1 MTAKRVLDWRTLALI
16 GSLLLS
22 VLALGAGCT
31 ALWHTAPAPGAIDAF
46 GVEKFYRNVYFRGDV
61 EIADDL
67 TVAGETDLGGALEL
81 GDIVTVTGDLT
92 VEGDSDLYG
101 DISSSEGAITM
112 TDLVHITGARDATTG
127 YDYYLTV
134 EGDLDGTL
142 NGAKTYGQYIE
153 VERPVDDPVAHG
165 NIDDAGLKVR
175 AETNAITTVVGYV
188 LNGADIQ
195 AKTDN
200 NAQQPTLRGAQITA
214 DTDEGSKTD
223 TAHGLRVYVEGE
235 GVITSSMQIAD
246 FELSRQQATD
256 PTAEYGLNIRNTS
269 RAGGGA
275 DVALRI
281 ESSYGA
287 GGSATDDDWEYLIDL
302 EPADATVAD
311 IRLSNGETITNTVDG
326 IVRVSGNTEI
336 SGTLDVASN
345 LDVTGA
351 LDVQGGNI
359 TLQNDETIANSLDGV
374 ITLTATTVQADA
386 DVEVTGALDVQG
398 GDITLQNDA
407 TISNDVSGIITFTVT
422 TLTADAD
429 VEVTG
434 ALDVQG
440 GNITLQNDE
449 TIANSLNGV
458 ITFTTTTAAFTGGLD
473 VATASDFAG
482 DVTLSGG
489 ANLVGPQLDMTFVGD
504 GTQAL
509 TNDMSGSWW
518 SDFGASVEITFTLP
532 TDGEGS
538 WYCIYNMTGITITIQ
553 PTDGGAAMIR
563 RLTNCTGGERIQS
576 TTADDMICLFGAN
589 NDTQWFPYSVYGTWA
604 DID

>member
-398 GDITLQNDA
+398 G
-407 TISNDVSGIITFTVT
+407 
-422 TLTADAD
+422 
-429 VEVTG
+429 
-434 ALDVQG
+434 
-440 GNITLQNDE
+440 NITLQNDE